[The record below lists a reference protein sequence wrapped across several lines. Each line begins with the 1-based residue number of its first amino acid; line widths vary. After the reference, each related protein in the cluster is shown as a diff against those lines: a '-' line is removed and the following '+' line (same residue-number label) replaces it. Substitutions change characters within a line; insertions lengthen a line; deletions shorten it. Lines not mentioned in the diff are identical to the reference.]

1 MRIWGSRGRGALL
14 RMTRRD
20 WRAMLAELGRR
31 GRGTIESGAF
41 LSARK
46 DGDRAR
52 VARVIYYDDLDPD
65 CLVGGIHFHGLAYD
79 KLWTLC
85 RTDGLK
91 VIGDVHTHPT
101 GWVEQSDIDRGSP
114 MVAQQGHVAVIVPH
128 FAQRPTDPSDVGVH
142 LYDGRWWTSWSGAEA
157 AARLFVRRF
166 V

>member
-1 MRIWGSRGRGALL
+1 MRIWGSRARGALL
-14 RMTRRD
+14 RMKLRD
-20 WRAMLAELGRR
+20 WRAMLAELGGR

-41 LSARK
+41 LLARK
-46 DGDRAR
+46 DGDLT
-52 VARVIYYDDLDPD
+52 RVIRVVYYDDLDPD

-79 KLWTLC
+79 KLWALC
-85 RTDGLK
+85 RNDGLK
-91 VIGDVHTHPT
+91 VIGDVHTHPA
-101 GWVEQSDIDRGSP
+101 GRVEQSDIDRGSP

-142 LYDGRWWTSWSGAEA
+142 LYDGRRWTSWTGTEA

>member
-14 RMTRRD
+14 RMRRRD
-20 WRAMLAELGRR
+20 WRAMLA
-31 GRGTIESGAF
+31 GAF
-41 LSARK
+41 LLART
-46 DGDRAR
+46 DEDLTR
-52 VARVIYYDDLDPD
+52 VTRVIYYDDLDPD

-85 RTDGLK
+85 RTDGLR
-91 VIGDVHTHPT
+91 VIGDVHTHPS

-128 FAQRPTDPSDVGVH
+128 FAQRATDASDVGVH
-142 LYDGRWWTSWSGAEA
+142 LYDGRDWTTWTGAEA
-157 AARLFVRRF
+157 AAQLFVRRF